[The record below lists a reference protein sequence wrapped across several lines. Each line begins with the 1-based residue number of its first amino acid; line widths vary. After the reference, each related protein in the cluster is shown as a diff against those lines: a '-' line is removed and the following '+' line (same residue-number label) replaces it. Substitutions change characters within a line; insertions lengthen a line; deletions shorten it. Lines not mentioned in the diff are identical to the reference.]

1 MPEVKQSIEIQA
13 PVELVFDII
22 ANHPERQPDWWPPME
37 LQERV
42 SPPPTA
48 VGSVSRYVY
57 NMMGV
62 KIKGEHEVIEMVYD
76 KSLVVKTTSGLDSTF
91 IFTFAPINGDT
102 LLTIEV
108 DYELPGSILGKLL
121 NKLVVEERNER
132 DLEVGLQNLKAIAEA
147 EA

>member
-1 MPEVKQSIEIQA
+1 MPQVKQSIHIQA

-22 ANHPERQPDWWPPME
+22 ANQPERQPDWWPPMD

-48 VGSVSRYVY
+48 VGSISRYVY

-62 KIKGEHEVIEMVYD
+62 KIKGEHEVIEMAEN
-76 KSLVVKTTSGLDSTF
+76 KRLVVKTISGLDSTF
-91 IFTFAPINGDT
+91 IFTFAPQSSGM

-121 NKLVVEERNER
+121 NKLVVEEKNEK
-132 DLEVGLQNLKAIAEA
+132 DLEAGLKNLKAMAEA
-147 EA
+147 